1 MPSTTEIKTAIIGY
15 GFSATTFHLPFILNL
30 PPFRFT
36 AVSTSKG
43 EQVRQRHPDV
53 TVYADAESLLAD
65 SDADLVIITAPN
77 DVHYALARLALQ
89 QGKHVVLEKPFVT
102 RVEQGKELIAL
113 ARQQQRVLSVYHN
126 RRWDGDFLTV
136 QQLLAER
143 RLGEVRY
150 FESHFDRFRPE
161 VRKRWRES
169 AAEGGGILFDLGPHL
184 LDQAL
189 QLFGLPTAISA
200 QVCTLRPQ
208 AEVDDFFHLTLHYPD
223 RLAVLRSSPFCASPN
238 LRFEVQ
244 GSAGSYVKSGLDP
257 QEDRLKAGQ
266 LPLSADWAA
275 EAPAQYGQLYT
286 ADGQT
291 PVTTATGGY
300 QHYFQQ
306 LAQAILAGG
315 DVPVS
320 AAQALCNIRLIQ
332 LALQSSASGQTVAVD
347 GSEWSFR

>member
-1 MPSTTEIKTAIIGY
+1 MTEIKTAIIGY
-15 GFSATTFHLPFILNL
+15 GFSATTFHLPFILHL

-36 AVSTSKG
+36 AVSTSRG
-43 EQVRQRHPDV
+43 ELVREQHPDV
-53 TVYADAESLLAD
+53 AVYADAETLLAD
-65 SDADLVIITAPN
+65 CDADLVIITAPN
-77 DVHYALARLALQ
+77 DVHYALAKRALQ

-102 RVEQGKELIAL
+102 RVEQGEELIAL

-136 QQLLAER
+136 QKLIAEG
-143 RLGEVRY
+143 RLGAVHY

-161 VRKRWRES
+161 VRQRWRES
-169 AAEGGGILFDLGPHL
+169 AVEGGGILFDLAPHL

-189 QLFGLPTAISA
+189 QLFGLPTAITA
-200 QVCTLRPQ
+200 QVHTLRPQ
-208 AEVDDFFHLTLHYPD
+208 AEVDDFFHLTLHYPE

-244 GSAGSYVKSGLDP
+244 GTAGSYVKHGLDP
-257 QEDRLKAGQ
+257 QEDRLKAGL
-266 LPLSADWAA
+266 LPVTANWAH
-275 EAPAQYGQLYT
+275 ETSEQYGQLYT
-286 ADGQT
+286 ADGPT
-291 PVTTATGGY
+291 PLTTETGGY

-320 AAQALCNIRLIQ
+320 AEQALCSIRLIQ
-332 LALQSSASGQTVAVD
+332 LALQSSASGQTIAVD
-347 GSEWSFR
+347 GSDWSFS

>member
-1 MPSTTEIKTAIIGY
+1 MPTNTEIKTAIIGY

-43 EQVRQRHPDV
+43 EQVRQQHPEV
-53 TVYADAESLLAD
+53 AVYADADAMLAD
-65 SDADLVIITAPN
+65 CDADLVIITAPN
-77 DVHYALARLALQ
+77 DAHYALAKRALQ
-89 QGKHVVLEKPFVT
+89 LGKHVVLEKPFVT
-102 RVEQGKELIAL
+102 RVEHGEELIAL

-136 QQLLAER
+136 QKLLAEGN
-143 RLGEVRY
+143 LGAVRY

-189 QLFGLPTAISA
+189 HLFGLPVAITA
-200 QVCTLRPQ
+200 QVGTLRPQ

-244 GSAGSYVKSGLDP
+244 GTAGSYVKSGLDP
-257 QEDRLKAGQ
+257 QEDRLKTGR
-266 LPLSADWAA
+266 LPVPANWAR
-275 EAPAQYGQLYT
+275 ETPEQYGQLYT
-286 ADGQT
+286 ADGMT
-291 PVTTATGGY
+291 TVTTETGGY

-306 LAQAILAGG
+306 LARAILEGG
-315 DVPVS
+315 EVPVS
-320 AAQALCNIRLIQ
+320 AEQALCNIRLIQ

-347 GSEWSFR
+347 DREWSLR

>member
-1 MPSTTEIKTAIIGY
+1 MTTTSEIKTAIIGY

-30 PPFRFT
+30 PPFRFM
-36 AVSTSKG
+36 AVSTSQG
-43 EQVRQRHPDV
+43 EQVRQQHPEV
-53 TVYADAESLLAD
+53 AVYADADTLLTD

-77 DVHYALARLALQ
+77 EAHYALAKRALQ

-102 RVEQGKELIAL
+102 RVEQGEELIAL
-113 ARQQQRVLSVYHN
+113 AKQQQRVLSVYQN

-136 QQLLAER
+136 KKLIADG
-143 RLGEVRY
+143 RLGAVRY

-169 AAEGGGILFDLGPHL
+169 DVEGGGILFDLGPHM

-189 QLFGLPTAISA
+189 QLFGPPTAITA
-200 QVCTLRPQ
+200 QVKALRPQ
-208 AEVDDFFHLTLHYPD
+208 AKVDDFFHITLHYPEHQ
-223 RLAVLRSSPFCASPN
+223 AVLRSSPFCAAPT

-244 GSAGSYVKSGLDP
+244 GEAGSYMKHGLDP
-257 QEDRLKAGQ
+257 QEDRLKAGA
-266 LPLSADWAA
+266 LTVAADWAQ
-275 EAPAQYGQLYT
+275 ENPEQYGQLYT
-286 ADGQT
+286 ADGAMPIKT
-291 PVTTATGGY
+291 ETGGY

-315 DVPVS
+315 EIPVS
-320 AAQALCNIRLIQ
+320 AEQALCNIRLIQ

-347 GSEWSFR
+347 SSGWPAR